1 MSGLKHY
8 TLEDEQIL
16 QNKNYR
22 NVAPEEQ
29 SINPIDE
36 CNLFHDSLFFGVNSY
51 KSLNFAHIF

>member
-16 QNKNYR
+16 KNKNCR

-36 CNLFHDSLFFGVNSY
+36 CNLFHDSHFGVNSY